1 MCTVSMALEQLCLER
16 HELSCCVGKPKRSIG
31 CTVTDLLIVQL
42 VYRYCPHNVGHHLG
56 LEVHDVHTLSDYDPL
71 APGAVITIEPG
82 ALSIVDECS

>member
-1 MCTVSMALEQLCLER
+1 MLANCSVRFDALF
-16 HELSCCVGKPKRSIG
+16 
-31 CTVTDLLIVQL
+31 TDLLIVQL